1 MLARFNRP
9 IIVFFLFVV
18 TFIVH
23 VTYIKAVESGA
34 LSDYSAH
41 HNFALELLNGKLP
54 VPHFLFHLLISVV
67 YLVFPVSMPVA
78 STVIVSMAYLVSMCL
93 IYRLFDEKSCLLEG
107 RNFQTKAVVASAI
120 MFVAPIALFARYDH
134 HFFIGYIAC
143 SVYHNP
149 TISVLKPLALLHFL
163 IVSNNITNE
172 SENRISYAM
181 LCVVTI
187 LAVLAKPSYILN
199 AVPAVLV
206 IALMKYR
213 VKEKF
218 PYVAIA
224 IYFVLPAMLIL
235 FLQYLFSY
243 SSEETHS
250 SIIFAPLYLF
260 NKQSPLASD
269 FIFLKLL
276 LSIGFPLA
284 VAVCFIK
291 ESIKDTKLMFAW
303 LMTVFGMLQVY
314 LFVET
319 GERMYHANFLWSGQ
333 IAAFILFVASA
344 ALLFKLQKLPHYPKA
359 RIKFC
364 WSVFALHAIYGG
376 LWYHFNLIGSRYK
389 W

>member
-9 IIVFFLFVV
+9 IVVFTLFVV
-18 TFIVH
+18 IFIVH
-23 VTYIKAVESGA
+23 ITYIKAFESGA

-41 HNFALELLNGKLP
+41 HSFALELLNGKLP
-54 VPHFLFHLLISVV
+54 VPHFLFHLLISFV

-93 IYRLFDEKSCLLEG
+93 IYRLFGEKSCLHEVRG
-107 RNFQTKAVVASAI
+107 FPVKAVAAAAI
-120 MFVAPIALFARYDH
+120 MFVAPIALFAVYDR
-134 HFFIGYIAC
+134 HFFMGYIAC

-163 IVSNNITNE
+163 IVSNNMNNE
-172 SENRISYAM
+172 SGNRISYAL
-181 LCVVTI
+181 LCAVTI

-206 IALMKYR
+206 FALMKYR
-213 VKEKF
+213 SKEKF
-218 PYVAIA
+218 PYVALA
-224 IYFVLPAMLIL
+224 IYFVMPAMLIL

-250 SIIFAPLYLF
+250 SVIFSPLHLF
-260 NKQSPLASD
+260 KKQSPLASD

-276 LSIGFPLA
+276 LSIGFPLS

-291 ESIKDTKLMFAW
+291 ESIKDTKLVFAW
-303 LMTVFGMLQVY
+303 LMTAFGMLQVY

-319 GERMYHANFLWSGQ
+319 GQRMYHGNFLWSGQ
-333 IAAFILFVASA
+333 IAVFILFVASV
-344 ALLFKLQKLPHYPKA
+344 ALLFKLQKLQGFPKA

-364 WSVFALHAIYGG
+364 WSVFALHSIYGG
-376 LWYHFNLIGSRYK
+376 LWYYFNLIGSRYK

>member
-9 IIVFFLFVV
+9 IVAFIMFVV
-18 TFIVH
+18 IFIVPM
-23 VTYIKAVESGA
+23 TYIKAIETGIY
-34 LSDYSAH
+34 SDYAAH
-41 HNFALELLNGKLP
+41 YNFAFELLNGKIP
-54 VPHFLFHLLISVV
+54 VPHFLFHLLIVFV
-67 YLVFPVSMPVA
+67 YLLFPVGMPVA
-78 STVIVSMAYLVSMCL
+78 STIIVSLAYLVSMCL
-93 IYRLFDEKSCLLEG
+93 IYRLLDEKSCLHEG
-107 RNFQTKAVVASAI
+107 RNFQAKVVVASAI
-120 MFVAPIALFARYDH
+120 MFVAPVALFAMYDG
-134 HFFIGYIAC
+134 HFFMGYIAC

-149 TISVLKPLALLHFL
+149 TVSVLKPLALLHFL
-163 IVSNNITNE
+163 IVSNSINNE

-187 LAVLAKPSYILN
+187 LAVTAKPSYILN
-199 AVPAVLV
+199 AVPAILFF
-206 IALMKYR
+206 ALMKYWA
-213 VKEKF
+213 KDKF
-218 PYVAIA
+218 PYVAMA

-250 SIIFAPLYLF
+250 SVIFAPLKLF
-260 NKQSPLASD
+260 KKQSPLASD

-284 VAVCFIK
+284 VTVCFIK

-303 LMTVFGMLQVY
+303 LMTLFGMLQVY

-319 GERMYHANFLWSGQ
+319 GVRMYHGNFLWSGQ
-333 IAAFILFVASA
+333 VAVFILFVASA
-344 ALLFKLQKLPHYPKA
+344 ALLFKLQKLQHYPEV

-364 WSVFALHAIYGG
+364 WSVFALHTICGG
-376 LWYHFNLIGSRYK
+376 LWYYYNLIGSRFR